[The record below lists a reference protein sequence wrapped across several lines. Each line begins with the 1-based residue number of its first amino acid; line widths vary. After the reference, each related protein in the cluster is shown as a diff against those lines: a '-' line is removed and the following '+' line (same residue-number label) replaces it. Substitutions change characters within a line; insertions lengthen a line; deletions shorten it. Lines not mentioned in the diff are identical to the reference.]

1 MKRRRP
7 DVIGTNVTARP
18 APGTLPREPRIPS
31 LNRFP
36 QSSGGWKL
44 QNRER
49 QSDSSGSRAGEGAPP
64 AGRMPDLVPVP
75 LGAGGSVP
83 HELRRLPRSSP
94 PSPRTLAA
102 EGSDL
107 ENVFFG
113 RLPRRGQTPY
123 ATPGRPRGRGRLPG
137 DAGRPGAWTCFPG
150 SRGDLSTAGRGRKP
164 KSCKSSGHQRRNR
177 FSTVIETWP

>member
-107 ENVFFG
+107 ENVFFRTTAEKGTDSLRDSWAATRTWKTPRRCRQAG
-113 RLPRRGQTPY
+113 RLDVL
-123 ATPGRPRGRGRLPG
+123 PGLPRGLVYSG
-137 DAGRPGAWTCFPG
+137 AGTKTEIVQVLRTPTEESFFYC
-150 SRGDLSTAGRGRKP
+150 
-164 KSCKSSGHQRRNR
+164 N
-177 FSTVIETWP
+177 